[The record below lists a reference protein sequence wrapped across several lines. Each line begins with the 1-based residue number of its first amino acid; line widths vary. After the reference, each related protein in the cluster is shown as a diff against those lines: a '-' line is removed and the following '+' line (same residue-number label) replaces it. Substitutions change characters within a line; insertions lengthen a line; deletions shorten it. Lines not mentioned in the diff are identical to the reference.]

1 MRLVLLCVGKL
12 GARYRAPAD
21 DYLRRLGRHDT
32 VEEFEVREV
41 GLEQE
46 ASRLE
51 AKLPPGAF
59 VVALDRA
66 GRQFSS
72 EALAQQL
79 DGWRLAARPV
89 ACLIGGSHGLH
100 QRLLRAAGLRW
111 SLGLLTLPHEL
122 ARVVVLEQ
130 LYRAG
135 TILRGEPYHK

>member
-21 DYLRRLGRHDT
+21 DYLRRLRKHLT
-32 VEEFEVREV
+32 IEEVEVREV
-41 GLEQE
+41 GPDDE
-46 ASRLE
+46 ADRLE
-51 AKLPPGAF
+51 ARLPAGAL
-59 VVALDRA
+59 VVALDRT

-72 EALAQQL
+72 EALAQHL
-79 DGWRLAARPV
+79 DGWRVAARPV
-89 ACLIGGSHGLH
+89 AFLLGGSHGLH
-100 QRLLRAAGLRW
+100 QRLLGAASLRW

-122 ARVVVLEQ
+122 ARIVVLEQ